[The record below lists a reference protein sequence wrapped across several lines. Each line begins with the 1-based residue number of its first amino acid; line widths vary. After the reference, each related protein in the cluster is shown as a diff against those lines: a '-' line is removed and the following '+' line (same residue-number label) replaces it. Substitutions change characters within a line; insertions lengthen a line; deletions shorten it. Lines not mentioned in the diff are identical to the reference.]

1 MPTTLLIL
9 IFATVAGLCAAV
21 YMMMANKAGGAER
34 LRRMRGN
41 DTRSHAT
48 PAKNKNRMSFK
59 DLLVNNLFEPV
70 GKKFSKSK
78 GDHKLQKD
86 LQTAGYHGSRP
97 VAVFY
102 GAKGSLA
109 VGLPIIFWVYRSML
123 DLPVQQSL
131 LIAGVMGVLGS
142 RLPNFWL
149 GRCIKR
155 RQAKLRMDLPDC
167 LDLMVVSVEAGLGL
181 DSALLKI
188 SEKLGRRCT
197 EMASELHM
205 VHLEVQAG
213 RPRHKALKALGER
226 TGVKELQSL
235 VAKLIQAEK
244 FGTSIARSL
253 RVHADSIREKRRQLA
268 EEKAGKTVVKM
279 MIPLVFFIF
288 PALFVVIL
296 GPAAMRVAKAMADGI
311 L

>member
-1 MPTTLLIL
+1 MWTLLSQRS
-9 IFATVAGLCAAV
+9 AS
-21 YMMMANKAGGAER
+21 AER
-34 LRRMRGN
+34 VRRLNN
-41 DTRSHAT
+41 DPPPVIGGQVKPSPKSLKSLIATRI
-48 PAKNKNRMSFK
+48 
-59 DLLVNNLFEPV
+59 FEPV
-70 GKKFSKSK
+70 GKKLASPR
-78 GDHKLQKD
+78 DQTKLRKD
-86 LQTAGYHGSRP
+86 LQMAGYHSPKAITMFMGSK
-97 VAVFY
+97 V
-102 GAKGSLA
+102 SLA
-109 VGLPIIFWVYRSML
+109 VGLPLAFWLYRSL
-123 DLPVQQSL
+123 LGLPVNVSIIVAML
-131 LIAGVMGVLGS
+131 VGVLGL
-142 RLPNFWL
+142 RLPSFWL
-149 GRCIKR
+149 QRSIKK
-155 RQAKLRMDLPDC
+155 RQNKLRSDLPDC
-167 LDLMVVSVEAGLGL
+167 LDLLVVSVEAGLGL